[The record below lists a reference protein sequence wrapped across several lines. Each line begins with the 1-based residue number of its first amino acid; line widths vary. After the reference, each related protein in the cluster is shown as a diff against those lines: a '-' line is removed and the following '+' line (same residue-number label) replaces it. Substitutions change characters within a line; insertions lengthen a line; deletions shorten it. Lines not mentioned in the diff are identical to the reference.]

1 LVESIPSC
9 ITVPSTSPIRT
20 KSPIRSARDTDHETA
35 HDLVHQPARAQR
47 DDEAHQHA
55 DALERIGLA
64 PRHIGK
70 DQDNREQP
78 GRSRQQPARG
88 LRGFGMQPSRA
99 CDAALLERMEPE
111 GDEADNETRQEHD
124 DRDRDEAGYRMG
136 DSQTDVDPCFEQ
148 KPAHRLAPG
157 SREREPA
164 QDDRDDAVGD
174 HQVEDGG
181 DVGCQAALD
190 LDQPGRPQ
198 QVHVG
203 NAGPGH
209 RSLGQV
215 NQPGRDGPV
224 RAGDDERQQPACQ
237 QHRERHRC
245 RAHQPRGRPR
255 FVRLIERLLETPGRP
270 CGSLVEGFSRQL
282 VYVWRGQHQHGAP
295 AGHDEGGA
303 LQHPRFD
310 LMGFSARDE
319 IVHQA
324 ARAQRALGG
333 PPPQHTR
340 PQDDDGP
347 VEEHDGR
354 CFSG

>member
-1 LVESIPSC
+1 
-9 ITVPSTSPIRT
+9 
-20 KSPIRSARDTDHETA
+20 
-35 HDLVHQPARAQR
+35 
-47 DDEAHQHA
+47 
-55 DALERIGLA
+55 
-64 PRHIGK
+64 
-70 DQDNREQP
+70 
-78 GRSRQQPARG
+78 
-88 LRGFGMQPSRA
+88 
-99 CDAALLERMEPE
+99 
-111 GDEADNETRQEHD
+111 
-124 DRDRDEAGYRMG
+124 MG
-136 DSQTDVDPCFEQ
+136 DSQTDIHTCLEQ

-174 HQVEDGG
+174 HQVEDDGG
-181 DVGCQAALD
+181 VGCQAALD

-203 NAGPGH
+203 NAGLGH
-209 RSLGQV
+209 RRLGQV

-237 QHRERHRC
+237 QHRERHGC

-255 FVRLIERLLETPGRP
+255 FVRLIERLLETPCRP

-282 VYVWRGQHQHGAP
+282 VDVWRGQRQHGAP
-295 AGHDEGGA
+295 ASHDEGGA

-333 PPPQHTR
+333 PPPQHAR
-340 PQDDDGP
+340 PQDDDGA

-354 CFSG
+354 RFSRWLGAEADIEQPLQGSGLGRRLGLRGERSPADDQKAERGDSREISRFPARTSVGQSRPRRCRHAFSSGPAA